1 MYSWVTW
8 IRILGAKHHTQ
19 IREDCFL
26 VIGYPIRD
34 DFGLTASNLGLQHHI
49 EHAVLMLG
57 MGASTLGFRRQI
69 GLPALTLGL
78 CRRWRA
84 CQVIIRFTMSTL
96 GLLRKN
102 FCASVSAWACSGSEA
117 TT

>member
-1 MYSWVTW
+1 MTW
-8 IRILGAKHHTQ
+8 IRILGAKHHTR

-57 MGASTLGFRRQI
+57 MGHQRWGSGVKLGS
-69 GLPALTLGL
+69 LGL